1 LKESSSYFGEKI
13 EMNDLINEL
22 TEKARLV
29 RRDILRM
36 IHLAGD
42 GHPGPS
48 LSVVEIVT
56 ALYFGIM
63 RVDPKNPKWQERDR
77 FILSK
82 GHACPALYAVL
93 ARLGFFQLDELPGLR
108 SLESILQGHPDMNK
122 TPGIDT
128 TSGSLGNGI
137 SIGLGMALA
146 GRLRGQNYF
155 TYVVTGDGEL
165 EEGVVWE
172 AMMAAA
178 HYHVARLI
186 TVIDNNEM
194 QSGGPVAKI
203 SGLYPILP
211 KLEAFGWH
219 CQEIDGH
226 DFSEILNSIELAQR
240 EESKPSVILAHTI
253 KGKGVP
259 FMIGDNSWHKR
270 VPTKEELQEA
280 LLALGGTR

>member
-1 LKESSSYFGEKI
+1 MDERIAKLKKI
-13 EMNDLINEL
+13 
-22 TEKARLV
+22 ARTLRQDV
-29 RRDILRM
+29 MRM

-48 LSVVEIVT
+48 LSVTDIIA
-56 ALYFGIM
+56 ALYFDIM
-63 RVDPKNPKWQERDR
+63 NIDPSNPSWKDRDR
-77 FILSK
+77 LVLSK
-82 GHACPALYAVL
+82 GHSCPAVYAAL
-93 ARLGFFQLDELPGLR
+93 ARRGYFSIEELPGLR
-108 SLESILQGHPDMNK
+108 SLASMLQGHPDMNK

-146 GRLRGQNYF
+146 ARLRDQKYF

-178 HYHVARLI
+178 HYQVGRLI
-186 TVIDNNEM
+186 TVVDNNEM

-211 KLEAFGWH
+211 KLKAFGWH

-226 DFSEILNSIELAQR
+226 DFGEILNSIELAQR
-240 EESKPSVILAHTI
+240 EESKPSMILAHTI

-270 VPTKEELQEA
+270 VPTEAQLKEA
-280 LLALGGTR
+280 LLALGEDR

>member
-1 LKESSSYFGEKI
+1 MDERIAKLKKI
-13 EMNDLINEL
+13 
-22 TEKARLV
+22 ARTLRQDV
-29 RRDILRM
+29 MRM

-48 LSVVEIVT
+48 LSVTDIIV
-56 ALYFGIM
+56 ALYFDIM
-63 RVDPKNPKWQERDR
+63 NIDPSNPSWKDRDR
-77 FILSK
+77 LVLSK
-82 GHACPALYAVL
+82 GHSCPAVYAAL
-93 ARLGFFQLDELPGLR
+93 ARRGYFSIEELPGLR
-108 SLESILQGHPDMNK
+108 SLASMLQGHPDMNK

-146 GRLRGQNYF
+146 ARLRDQKYF

-178 HYHVARLI
+178 HYQVGRLI
-186 TVIDNNEM
+186 TVVDNNEM

-211 KLEAFGWH
+211 KLKAFGWH

-226 DFSEILNSIELAQR
+226 DFGEILNSIELAQR
-240 EESKPSVILAHTI
+240 EESKPSMILAHTI

-270 VPTKEELQEA
+270 VPTEAQLKEA
-280 LLALGGTR
+280 LLALGEDR